1 MNDAVITNLHNM
13 KEEAMTKQ
21 VFQRLLTACGL
32 LVGAALVPS
41 VWAQAYPS
49 KNVEFIVH
57 VNPGGGT
64 DVFARLI
71 QEIITREK
79 LITQPTIVQSK
90 TGGAGTVAFNY
101 VKSKRGDP
109 HTVLTIA
116 TGSFVTAISRSDL
129 DLGLEHFT
137 PLAFFARDPQG
148 VIVPADS
155 KYKTFKDL
163 VDDAKKQPEAIVCD
177 VTSATGTGRQTLWRI
192 ERETGA
198 KFKFVT
204 FKAGS
209 EAVLSV
215 LGGHVPFTTEN
226 VSEAWAHIEAKK
238 MRVLAVTTEKRMPA
252 LPDVPTLTEIG
263 YKVEIG
269 TGRGFGMPAGVP
281 KEAVTTMEG
290 ILRKAHQSALWQDY
304 SKKNMYEDRWMGSA
318 EFAKYLAEQRVAQK
332 EFIDS
337 IGLSKK

>member
-1 MNDAVITNLHNM
+1 MNSKVLRGFVAG
-13 KEEAMTKQ
+13 
-21 VFQRLLTACGL
+21 C
-32 LVGAALVPS
+32 AALASILASPVVS
-41 VWAQAYPS
+41 AQAFPS

-79 LITQPTIVQSK
+79 LIKQPMIVASK
-90 TGGAGTVAFNY
+90 TGGAGTVAFTY
-101 VKSKRGDP
+101 VKGKRGDP

-116 TGSFVTAISRSDL
+116 TGSFVTAISRTDL

-163 VDDAKKQPEAIVCD
+163 VDDAKKQPEAIVCA

-238 MRVLAVTTEKRMPA
+238 MRVLAVTTQKRMPA
-252 LPDVPTLTEIG
+252 LPDVPTLTELG

-281 KEAVTTMEG
+281 KEAVATMEG
-290 ILRKAHQSALWQDY
+290 ILKKVHQSSLWQDY

-318 EFAKYLAEQRVAQK
+318 DFAKYLAEQRAVQK
-332 EFIDS
+332 EFIDA

>member
-1 MNDAVITNLHNM
+1 MMSTGHS
-13 KEEAMTKQ
+13 
-21 VFQRLLTACGL
+21 FRLLAAACTFT
-32 LVGAALVPS
+32 VGVAAAPAVL
-41 VWAQAYPS
+41 AQAYPS
-49 KNVEFIVH
+49 KNVEFVVH

-64 DVFARLI
+64 DVFARLV
-71 QEIITREK
+71 QEIITKEK
-79 LITQPTIVQSK
+79 LITQPMLVTSK
-90 TGGAGTVAFNY
+90 TGGAGAVAFGY
-101 VKSKRGDP
+101 VKGKRGDP

-116 TGSFVTAISRSDL
+116 TGSFVTAISRPDL
-129 DLGLEHFT
+129 DLGLEYFT
-137 PLAFFARDPQG
+137 PVAFFARDPQG
-148 VIVPADS
+148 VIVQTES
-155 KYKTFKDL
+155 KYKTFQDL
-163 VDDAKKQPEAIVCD
+163 VDDAKKQAEPIVCA
-177 VTSATGTGRQTLWRI
+177 VTSATGTGRQTLFRI
-192 ERETGA
+192 ERATGA

-252 LPDVPTLTEIG
+252 LPDVPTLTELG
-263 YKVEIG
+263 YKVESG

-281 KEAVTTMEG
+281 KEAVATMEG
-290 ILRKAHQSALWQDY
+290 ILHKAHQSALWRDY

-318 EFAKYLAEQRVAQK
+318 EFAKYLAEQRMAQK

>member
-1 MNDAVITNLHNM
+1 MNGKVWR
-13 KEEAMTKQ
+13 
-21 VFQRLLTACGL
+21 RLVAGC
-32 LVGAALVPS
+32 AALAGVFAAPLVS
-41 VWAQAYPS
+41 AQAYPS
-49 KNVEFIVH
+49 KTLEFIVH

-79 LITQPTIVQSK
+79 LVTTPMIVASK

-101 VKSKRGDP
+101 VKGKRGDP

-116 TGSFVTAISRSDL
+116 TGSFVTAISRTDL

-163 VDDAKKQPEAIVCD
+163 VDDAKKQPEAIVCA

-281 KEAVTTMEG
+281 KEAVAAMEG
-290 ILRKAHQSALWQDY
+290 ILRKAHQSSLWQDY

-318 EFAKYLAEQRVAQK
+318 DFAKYLAEQRGVQK

>member
-1 MNDAVITNLHNM
+1 MMSKGNS
-13 KEEAMTKQ
+13 
-21 VFQRLLTACGL
+21 FRLLAAACAFIAG
-32 LVGAALVPS
+32 VAAAPAVL
-41 VWAQAYPS
+41 AQAYPS
-49 KNVEFIVH
+49 KNVEFVVH

-64 DVFARLI
+64 DVFARLV
-71 QEIITREK
+71 QEIITKEK
-79 LITQPTIVQSK
+79 LITQPMLVASK
-90 TGGAGTVAFNY
+90 TGGAGAVAFNY

-116 TGSFVTAISRSDL
+116 TGSFVTAISRPDL

-137 PLAFFARDPQG
+137 PVAFFARDPQG
-148 VIVPADS
+148 VIVQTES

-163 VDDAKKQPEAIVCD
+163 VDDAKKQAEPIVCA
-177 VTSATGTGRQTLWRI
+177 VTSATGTGRQTLFRI
-192 ERETGA
+192 ERATGA

-252 LPDVPTLTEIG
+252 LPDVPTLTELG

-290 ILRKAHQSALWQDY
+290 ILRKAHQSALWRDY
-304 SKKNMYEDRWMGSA
+304 SQKNMYEDRWMGSA
-318 EFAKYLAEQRVAQK
+318 EFAKYLGEQRMAQK

>member
-1 MNDAVITNLHNM
+1 MTTRRFPRVAVAAL
-13 KEEAMTKQ
+13 AG
-21 VFQRLLTACGL
+21 VLTAL
-32 LVGAALVPS
+32 ASFVVP
-41 VWAQAYPS
+41 AQGYPS
-49 KNVEFIVH
+49 KPMEFVVH

-71 QEIITREK
+71 TEILSREK
-79 LITQPTIVQSK
+79 IINQPMVVVTK
-90 TGGAGTVAFNY
+90 TGGAGAVAFNY

-116 TGSFVTAISRSDL
+116 TGSFLTATSRP
-129 DLGLEHFT
+129 DLGLGMENFT

-148 VIVPADS
+148 VMVPADS

-163 VDDAKKQPEAIVCD
+163 VEDGRKNPESVTCA
-177 VTSATGTGRQTLWRI
+177 VTSAMGTGRQTLWRI
-192 ERETGA
+192 EKETGA
-198 KFKFVT
+198 KYKFVT

-215 LGGHVPFTTEN
+215 LGGHVPFSTEN

-252 LPDVPTLTEIG
+252 LPDVPTLLELG
-263 YKVEIG
+263 YKVQIG

-281 KEAVTTMEG
+281 KEAVSAMEAAFK
-290 ILRKAHQSALWQDY
+290 KAHSSAIWRDY
-304 SKKNMYEDRWMGSA
+304 AQKNMYEDRWMGAA
-318 EFAKYLAEQRVAQK
+318 EFAKYLDEQRAAQA
-332 EFIDS
+332 EFVQAM
-337 IGLSKK
+337 GLSK

>member
-1 MNDAVITNLHNM
+1 MRRQFLRLAAV
-13 KEEAMTKQ
+13 
-21 VFQRLLTACGL
+21 GL
-32 LVGAALVPS
+32 LAGVVAVVPNAA
-41 VWAQAYPS
+41 AQAFPS
-49 KNVEFIVH
+49 KTLEFVVH

-79 LITQPTIVQSK
+79 LVTQPMIVVSK

-101 VKSKRGDP
+101 VKGKRGDP

-116 TGSFVTAISRSDL
+116 TGSFVTAISRPDL

-148 VIVPADS
+148 VIVPTES

-163 VDDAKKQPEAIVCD
+163 VEDAKKQPEAIVCA

-192 ERETGA
+192 ERATGA

-252 LPDVPTLTEIG
+252 LPDVPTLTELG
-263 YKVEIG
+263 YNVQIG

-281 KEAVTTMEG
+281 KEAVAAMEG
-290 ILRKAHQSALWQDY
+290 ILKKAHASPLWQDY

-318 EFAKYLAEQRVAQK
+318 EFAKYLAEQRAAQK

>member
-1 MNDAVITNLHNM
+1 MAPRNYFSKLVPIA
-13 KEEAMTKQ
+13 
-21 VFQRLLTACGL
+21 L
-32 LVGAALVPS
+32 LVLAAGTAL
-41 VWAQAYPS
+41 AQPFPS
-49 KNVEFIVH
+49 KPIEFIVH

-71 QEIITREK
+71 TDILNKEK
-79 LITQPTIVQSK
+79 LVTQPMVVQSR
-90 TGGAGTVAFNY
+90 TGGAGAVAFNY

-116 TGSFVTAISRSDL
+116 TGSFLTATSRPDL
-129 DLGLEHFT
+129 DLGPEHFT
-137 PLAFFARDPQG
+137 PVAFFARDPQA
-148 VIVPADS
+148 VMVLATSPWR
-155 KYKTFKDL
+155 TFKQLIDH
-163 VDDAKKQPEAIVCD
+163 AKREPGEITCA

-238 MRVLAVTTEKRMPA
+238 MRVLAVTTAKRMPS
-252 LPDVPTLTEIG
+252 LPDVPTITELG
-263 YKVEIG
+263 YNVQIG

-281 KEAVTTMEG
+281 RESVAAMEG
-290 ILRKAHQSALWQDY
+290 ILQKAHRSSIWRDY
-304 SKKNMYEDRWMGSA
+304 SLKNKYEDAWMGSA
-318 EFAKYLAEQRVAQK
+318 EFGKYLTEQRAVQM
-332 EFIDS
+332 EFVTS
-337 IGLSKK
+337 LGLGKKP

>member
-1 MNDAVITNLHNM
+1 MSPRICLGIALS
-13 KEEAMTKQ
+13 
-21 VFQRLLTACGL
+21 LLFSL
-32 LVGAALVPS
+32 AAAPS
-41 VWAQAYPS
+41 AAQSYPS
-49 KNVEFIVH
+49 RQVELVVH

-71 QEIITREK
+71 MEILNKEK
-79 LITQPTIVQSK
+79 LISQPMIVSSR
-90 TGGAGTVAFNY
+90 TGGAGAVAFNY

-116 TGSFVTAISRSDL
+116 TGSFLTATSRPDL
-129 DLGLEHFT
+129 DLGPEHFT
-137 PLAFFARDPQG
+137 PVAFFARDPQG
-148 VIVPADS
+148 VMVLSTSPW
-155 KYKTFKDL
+155 KTFKQL
-163 VDDAKKQPEAIVCD
+163 VDHAKREPGEITCA

-215 LGGHVPFTTEN
+215 LGGHVPFSTEN

-238 MRVLAVTTEKRMPA
+238 MRVLAVTTAKRMPS
-252 LPDVPTLTEIG
+252 LPDVPTLIELG

-281 KEAVTTMEG
+281 KEAVATMEG
-290 ILRKAHQSALWQDY
+290 ILQKAHASKLWHDY
-304 SKKNMYEDRWMGSA
+304 AEQNKYEDAWMGS
-318 EFAKYLAEQRVAQK
+318 EQFTRYLADQRKIQAVFVQ
-332 EFIDS
+332 S
-337 IGLSKK
+337 LGLGKK

>member
-1 MNDAVITNLHNM
+1 MDSPNTRRRSLI
-13 KEEAMTKQ
+13 
-21 VFQRLLTACGL
+21 GL
-32 LVGAALVPS
+32 AGASAALVAFPS
-41 VWAQAYPS
+41 MAQSFPS
-49 KNVEFIVH
+49 RPIEFVVH

-71 QEIITREK
+71 MEILAREK
-79 LITQPTIVQSK
+79 IITQPMLVATR
-90 TGGAGTVAFNY
+90 TGGAGSVAFNH

-116 TGSFVTAISRSDL
+116 TGSFLTATARPDL
-129 DLGLEHFT
+129 DLGMEHFT

-148 VIVPADS
+148 VMVPADS
-155 KYKTFKDL
+155 KYRNFKDL
-163 VDDAKKQPEAIVCD
+163 IDDAKRQPEAITCA
-177 VTSATGTGRQTLWRI
+177 VTSALGTGRQTLWHI
-192 ERETGA
+192 ERETGT

-215 LGGHVPFTTEN
+215 LGGHVPFSTEN

-252 LPDVPTLTEIG
+252 LPDVPTLIELG
-263 YKVEIG
+263 HKVQIG

-281 KEAVTTMEG
+281 KEAAAFMESA
-290 ILRKAHQSALWQDY
+290 LEKAHRSPIWRDYAL
-304 SKKNMYEDRWMGSA
+304 KNMYEDRWMGSA
-318 EFAKYLAEQRVAQK
+318 EFAKYLAEQRSVQMEFVQSLGLGQK
-332 EFIDS
+332 P
-337 IGLSKK
+337 